1 MSVQDALENL
11 DIWANILQY
20 FRISLQLDSDLEAKE
35 KRKCLLRIALLSP
48 SLTSPA
54 LDLLWQSMTSLVPVT
69 QMINVNSELFTLFS
83 IFDFSATQGG
93 YWVCLTESTYTLSL
107 RTDSSS
113 EQTLTYP
120 TISDQVR
127 RRADRYL
134 SCIHH
139 LRLTVGPSK
148 EMGVVSILSMA
159 LGVNPLLPR
168 LKSLD
173 LDLCQLD
180 GVGTAWTYAIG
191 NLVSPSLTSISYTAA
206 TLVHNQGITTL
217 QSMFHLRA
225 LALRRIVYRGPLYRF
240 ILKTCRLFP
249 NLEVLKL
256 IHEPSGPRLPVQG
269 VMRKFSIAFFF
280 EQFRNLVDLEI
291 DLRLFPRMNAAI
303 TLSPLLQALSIT
315 GNSPDIGE
323 FLSGNIKS
331 SSLQSL
337 TVTML
342 EPPNLAWKVACDNVA
357 ASYPQVHSL
366 SFRRDNPTPFQ
377 KMLPDDLSSLISKPT
392 MLSLELHGISH
403 CFTEATIYEL
413 LNSWPDLQTLSITD
427 DYTTYVSA
435 SLLIHLSQAVHLRTI
450 KLPLDITFLEDELS
464 ITTPLAHNRV
474 TELTIT
480 DLKVSPSLSLER
492 KIKVAKNLQML
503 FPLLERIITHSS
515 SSSHKTYIM
524 ELDELFRSFRSSI
537 VTYLWRTSKRRSRT
551 KEETA

>member
-54 LDLLWQSMTSLVPVT
+54 LDLLWQSMTSLVPIT
-69 QMINVNSELFTLFS
+69 QMINVNSRLLTSKS
-83 IFDFSATQGG
+83 IFNFSADQGG
-93 YWVCLTESTYTLSL
+93 YWS
-107 RTDSSS
+107 
-113 EQTLTYP
+113 LTYP
-120 TISDQVR
+120 IISDQVR
-127 RRADRYL
+127 RRADRNL

-148 EMGVVSILSMA
+148 EMGAVSILSMA

-168 LKSLD
+168 LISLD
-173 LDLCQLD
+173 LDLSKLD
-180 GVGTAWTYAIG
+180 SIGTTWTYAIG
-191 NLVSPSLTSISYTAA
+191 SLFSPSLTSISYTAA
-206 TLVHNQGITTL
+206 TVVHNQGITTL

-240 ILKTCRLFP
+240 ILKTCLLFP

-269 VMRKFSIAFFF
+269 VVPKFSIAFFSQ
-280 EQFRNLVDLEI
+280 EFRNLVDLEI
-291 DLRLFPRMNAAI
+291 DLRLFPRMDALTI
-303 TLSPLLQALSIT
+303 TPSPLLQALSIT
-315 GNSPDIGE
+315 GNSSDVGD

-342 EPPNLAWKVACDNVA
+342 EPPNLAWKLACDNVA
-357 ASYPQVHSL
+357 TSYPQVHSL
-366 SFRRDNPTPFQ
+366 SFRRVDQTSFQ
-377 KMLPDDLSSLISKPT
+377 QDMLPEDLSSLMSRPT
-392 MLSLELHGISH
+392 MLSLELHGIFH
-403 CFTEATIYEL
+403 CFTEATICGL

-427 DYTTYVSA
+427 DYTTYFSA

-464 ITTPLAHNRV
+464 ITTPLAQNRV

-480 DLKVSPSLSLER
+480 DLEVSPSLSLER
-492 KIKVAKNLQML
+492 KIKVAKNLLML
-503 FPLLERIITHSS
+503 FPLLERIITHSD
-515 SSSHKTYIM
+515 SSSHKTYIT

-537 VTYLWRTSKRRSRT
+537 VTYLWRASKRRSRT